1 MELVSPISE
10 DLSRLRRERPHV
22 RPFIEPY
29 VGLLLARQALVE
41 ELVAA
46 DDALPAPQPDLV
58 RLTQGACLEPRD
70 AFPLDVRA
78 LERAFETLQPVMTA
92 GFRDIRTDLLTVGR
106 AVMADKDFLRKMAS
120 GLLHDRRQELTQAGY
135 GMGIA
140 PRVLGFWGVQL
151 LTPLAMARGRRLAPL
166 VAEASWNRGYCPVCG
181 SWPGMLRREDAN
193 GGTFTCSFCATRW
206 RFTRRECPYC
216 EAPGPSGQAYGI
228 PGFEGERVVVCR
240 RCNHYVAELDANTLE
255 DIAPEVAGLA
265 LVPLEHLARQNGH
278 PAATMDW
285 RQMVW
290 L

>member
-10 DLSRLRRERPHV
+10 DISRLRRERPHV
-22 RPFIEPY
+22 RPFVEPY
-29 VGLLLARQALVE
+29 VGLLLARDALVE
-41 ELVAA
+41 ALVAD

-78 LERAFETLQPVMTA
+78 LKRAFETLQPVMTA
-92 GFRDIRTDLLTVGR
+92 GFRDVRSDLLTVGR
-106 AVMADKDFLRKMAS
+106 AAMEDKDFLETTAS
-120 GLLHDRRQELTQAGY
+120 GLLHDRHRELARVSY
-135 GMGIA
+135 GMGVG

-166 VAEASWNRGYCPVCG
+166 VAGASWNRGYCPVCG
-181 SWPGMLRREDAN
+181 SWPGMLRREDAS
-193 GGTFTCSFCATRW
+193 GGTLTCSFCATRW

-216 EAPGPSGQAYGI
+216 EAPGPSGQVYAI

-240 RCNHYVAELDANTLE
+240 RCNHYLAELDTDALAE
-255 DIAPEVAGLA
+255 HAPEVAGLA
-265 LVPLEHLARQNGH
+265 LAPLELLARQHGH

-290 L
+290 F